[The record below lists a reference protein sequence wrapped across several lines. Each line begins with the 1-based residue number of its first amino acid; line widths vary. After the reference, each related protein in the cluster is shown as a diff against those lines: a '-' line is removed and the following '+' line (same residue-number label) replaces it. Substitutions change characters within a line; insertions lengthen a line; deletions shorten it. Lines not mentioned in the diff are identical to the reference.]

1 MPELRSVDQADAR
14 RQKLT
19 IRANHG
25 IVTNRDRTDI
35 QHGQIP
41 VRVKIF
47 TDMDINTVIRNELRI
62 HGNIFHQSN
71 QTNDFDNLC
80 PFETVRLSIE
90 GPLFFLLSWLLG
102 HVT

>member
-1 MPELRSVDQADAR
+1 MQG

-62 HGNIFHQSN
+62 HGNIFTSR
-71 QTNDFDNLC
+71 TKPRFDNLC
-80 PFETVRLSIE
+80 PLETVRLSIE
-90 GPLFFLLSWLLG
+90 GPLFFS
-102 HVT
+102 